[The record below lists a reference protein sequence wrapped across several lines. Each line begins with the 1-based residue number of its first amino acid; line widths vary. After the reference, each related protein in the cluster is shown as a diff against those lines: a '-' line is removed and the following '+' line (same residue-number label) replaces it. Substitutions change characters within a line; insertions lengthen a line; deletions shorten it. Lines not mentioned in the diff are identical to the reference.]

1 MVTRATGARCRGP
14 SPYCAGQARSSRRYC
29 WAGVWLAR
37 RVPRIFSPG
46 CSRAGRRHDVEVRP
60 GPSDAIRFPRW
71 GPYDTRR
78 GYADLP
84 VFIASLSAHHFA
96 VERQAVWSDALARFV
111 DFGGYAI
118 DGEKPRAGVRLLDRD
133 GSLLYGASYPERDY
147 SDFQSIPPVVVD
159 TLLFIEDRGLLDPQN
174 PRRNPAVAWGRLTL
188 AIAGRAAGLLDRR
201 FREGGAST
209 LATQTEKFRHSP
221 DGRTP
226 GIGEK
231 LRQMITASARA
242 YQNGP
247 DTTAAR
253 REIITTYLNSEP
265 LASRP
270 GYGEIIGVPEA
281 LWLWY
286 GTELAEAN
294 RVLTAPA
301 TTNAQLARKAEVFRQ
316 VLSLLLAG
324 RRPAYYLI
332 EHHGAL
338 AAMTDNY
345 LRLLAAAGIIDA
357 GLRDAALHTELRF
370 RADIPLPGMYFVGN
384 KATDRIRAK
393 LVSLLHLP
401 DLYALD
407 RLDLTGYATVD
418 TPAQKRITDV
428 LTRLGDPAYVK
439 SLGLVGHNLLG
450 GENPARLT
458 WSVVLYERGADR
470 NYLRIHADS
479 LNEPFDI
486 NSGAKLQ
493 LGSTAKLRTLIT
505 YLDIVEELHRR
516 FRQASRRDL
525 LTTAGEVQ
533 DPLTK
538 WAADYLAGTTNRGL
552 QPMLDAAMQ
561 RRYSGS
567 PEEFFT
573 GGGIT
578 PSPISKNGKTSR
590 ASPWRR
596 GLPARSTTSLFG

>member
-357 GLRDAALHTELRF
+357 GLRDAALHAELRF
-370 RADIPLPGMYFVGN
+370 RADIPLPV
-384 KATDRIRAK
+384 
-393 LVSLLHLP
+393 P
-401 DLYALD
+401 
-407 RLDLTGYATVD
+407 
-418 TPAQKRITDV
+418 P
-428 LTRLGDPAYVK
+428 
-439 SLGLVGHNLLG
+439 
-450 GENPARLT
+450 
-458 WSVVLYERGADR
+458 ERGGLAGLRLVALADHR
-470 NYLRIHADS
+470 AFMAIDQDRAAIDECNAKRDGSTGNYLRRT
-479 LNEPFDI
+479 
-486 NSGAKLQ
+486 G
-493 LGSTAKLRTLIT
+493 LGPRVS
-505 YLDIVEELHRR
+505 
-516 FRQASRRDL
+516 SR
-525 LTTAGEVQ
+525 G
-533 DPLTK
+533 
-538 WAADYLAGTTNRGL
+538 
-552 QPMLDAAMQ
+552 
-561 RRYSGS
+561 
-567 PEEFFT
+567 
-573 GGGIT
+573 
-578 PSPISKNGKTSR
+578 
-590 ASPWRR
+590 
-596 GLPARSTTSLFG
+596 